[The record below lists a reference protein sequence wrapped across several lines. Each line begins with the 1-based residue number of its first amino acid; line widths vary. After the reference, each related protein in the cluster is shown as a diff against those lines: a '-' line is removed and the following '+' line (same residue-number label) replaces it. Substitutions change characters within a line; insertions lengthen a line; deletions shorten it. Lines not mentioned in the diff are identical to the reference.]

1 MPHPQTTDA
10 APFRE
15 LHCAVFPFADFGH
28 VAPSLGPARELIA
41 RGHRVTYVV
50 DERFAALVEETGARA
65 VTYPS
70 ARGDFYRAADPSPDQ
85 LAEEGYA
92 LLVDTI
98 RTVFPA
104 ALAALAEDAPDVVL
118 YDFENVAAGRVA
130 ARVLGALPVQ
140 MFPSHAA
147 NETFSLRR
155 QMWDHGHPRLAD
167 GAAALIAFMGE
178 HGIGLD
184 EMGRYGTEWDEHN
197 LVFLPREFQI
207 DGDGFDDRFA
217 FVGPTVTDAPPGRW
231 TPPADGHRTA
241 LVSLGTEAGDRGD
254 FFRTCATAFDPAE
267 WHVVMTLGRGAD
279 RSRLEPLPPHIEVH
293 EWLPHP
299 AVLPYADVLVCHAG
313 MGSLMEA
320 LYYGTPVVAIPRA
333 HELDLSATRLE
344 ECGVG
349 RALPRKALDATTL
362 AATVTDLLDDPRT
375 PAALTRMREAVRGAG
390 GARRAADLI
399 EQWSAAAHDARRTT
413 RDAELLS
420 EAAR

>member
-1 MPHPQTTDA
+1 MPHPQNPA
-10 APFRE
+10 APHRE
-15 LHCAVFPFADFGH
+15 LHCAVLPFADFGH

-65 VTYPS
+65 VTYTS
-70 ARGDFYRAADPSPDQ
+70 ARGDFYRAADPNPDR

-104 ALAALAEDAPDVVL
+104 ALSALVDDAPDVVL

-155 QMWDHGHPRLAD
+155 QMWDRVHPRMAD

-207 DGDGFDDRFA
+207 EGDSFDDRRFA
-217 FVGPTVTDAPPGRW
+217 FVGPTVADVPAGLW
-231 TPPADGHRTA
+231 TPPADGRRTA
-241 LVSLGTEAGDRGD
+241 LVSLGTEAGDRGG
-254 FFRTCATAFDPAE
+254 FFRTCATAFDPAG
-267 WHVVMTLGRGAD
+267 WHVVMTLGRGVD
-279 RSRLEPLPPHIEVH
+279 RTQLGPLPPHIEVH
-293 EWLPHP
+293 DWLPHP

-320 LYYGTPVVAIPRA
+320 LYHGTPVVAVPRA
-333 HELDLSATRLE
+333 HELDLSAARLA

-349 RALPRKALDATTL
+349 RALPRTALDATTL
-362 AATVTDLLDDPRT
+362 ARTVTDLLDDPRT
-375 PAALTRMREAVRGAG
+375 PAALTAMRAAVRAAG
-390 GARRAADLI
+390 GARRAADLV
-399 EQWSAAAHDARRTT
+399 ERWSAARRAEQLVSEGAR
-413 RDAELLS
+413 
-420 EAAR
+420 